1 MAEIKKADG
10 LVDWLDQRLGVKKLL
25 QVMMTE
31 YWVPKN
37 INFLWAM
44 GVLLLTLFTLLVV
57 SGLFLLMY
65 YKPDVNM
72 AFYSVNYTIMQEVDY
87 GWLWRHIHAVAASMV
102 FVIIYIHMFVAIY
115 YGSYKKG
122 REMVWIGGMLLFV
135 VFSAEAFSG
144 YMLPWGQMS
153 YWAATVITNLFG
165 GIPLIGDDVVEWIR
179 GNYIVADAT
188 LTRFFMLHVV
198 LLPVVIMLLIAFH
211 FYSLRFPHVNNQDGE
226 EIDFEAEAKKYQEG
240 KKKDA
245 KVIPFWPVFMS
256 KDIFVV
262 CAFMALFFYLVCYHF
277 DFAMDPVNFDPA
289 DSLKTPPHIYPEWY
303 FLWSYEVLRGFFFDV
318 GPIKAADI
326 GLVAF
331 GVAQV
336 VFLLLPWLDRS
347 PVVRPAHQRK
357 GYFVWFWSLI
367 VVLIVLTVYGKLPP
381 EGINTYIGFVASIAF
396 LFLIFVALPLITINE
411 RKKANC
417 CGQCG
422 NAGGAK

>member
-10 LVDWLDQRLGVKKLL
+10 LVDWLDQRLGVKKFL

-31 YWVPKN
+31 YWIPKN

-422 NAGGAK
+422 NIGGAK